1 MKRVSCLIALLLAG
15 VVGTAEYKDGS
26 KADGS
31 ADSFRFDARDLTN
44 TSLWTK
50 VNATPFSISSQLD
63 VLCAA
68 PPTMRDYQTERKTN
82 PHAATTI
89 TVYVNPIGRT
99 AMFTKDSPAFPQGSV
114 IIKQKNGRFAESNTT
129 LLYTV
134 MRKREPGYN
143 PAVGDWEFS
152 VVNANGSTIEA
163 SGKLDNCQGC
173 HVKKPDSNFVFR
185 PYVEFR

>member
-15 VVGTAEYKDGS
+15 VVGTAGYKDS
-26 KADGS
+26 KADLS

-99 AMFTKDSPAFPQGSV
+99 AMF
-114 IIKQKNGRFAESNTT
+114 
-129 LLYTV
+129 
-134 MRKREPGYN
+134 
-143 PAVGDWEFS
+143 
-152 VVNANGSTIEA
+152 
-163 SGKLDNCQGC
+163 
-173 HVKKPDSNFVFR
+173 
-185 PYVEFR
+185 